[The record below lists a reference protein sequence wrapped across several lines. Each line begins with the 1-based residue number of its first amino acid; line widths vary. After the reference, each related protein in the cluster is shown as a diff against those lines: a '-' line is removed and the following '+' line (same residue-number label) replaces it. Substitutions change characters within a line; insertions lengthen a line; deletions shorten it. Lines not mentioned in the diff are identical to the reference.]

1 MASAEAL
8 WRWLRQWRREHL
20 QVDRVAVLRNVDE
33 GGQLGPR
40 YAFMTVMACGIATLG
55 LLQNSVAVIIGAM
68 LISPLMGPIVELGMS
83 LATFDFRSL
92 RESLKTLA
100 VGTAVALTTATAIVL
115 VSPLQEATP
124 EILARTE
131 PTLFDLLVAVF
142 SGLAGAYATITRK
155 GETIVGVAIAT
166 ALMPPLATVGFGLAT
181 LNWTVFSG
189 ALLLFVT
196 NFVAIAL
203 FAALI
208 ARLYGFKTYL
218 SGRHT
223 MVQNIIMFGVLVALA
238 VAIVLVLSPS
248 LVLRWL
254 RARRIEHV
262 EQQLPDALQMLAG
275 TARAGLSLPAA
286 IRQVSTELA
295 PPLQQELLLVQHEQ
309 RLGVSLDDALENLA
323 RRIPAQPVKLMVSA
337 MRIANETGGGLAE
350 TLERTATTLRSQHA
364 MELKIRALTAQGKL
378 QAWVVGLL
386 PVFLLWV
393 LHRMEPEAM
402 AQLWTTQL
410 GWGVLAAVIVME
422 FVGVLLIRRIV
433 AIDI

>member
-1 MASAEAL
+1 MNLGVVLA
-8 WRWLRQWRREHL
+8 
-20 QVDRVAVLRNVDE
+20 VVAVTIALLVWALVDI
-33 GGQLGPR
+33 GTR
-40 YAFMTVMACGIATLG
+40 
-55 LLQNSVAVIIGAM
+55 LLQAWRERFTRETG
-68 LISPLMGPIVELGMS
+68 
-83 LATFDFRSL
+83 FHL
-92 RESLKTLA
+92 RE
-100 VGTAVALTTATAIVL
+100 
-115 VSPLQEATP
+115 
-124 EILARTE
+124 
-131 PTLFDLLVAVF
+131 LF
-142 SGLAGAYATITRK
+142 
-155 GETIVGVAIAT
+155 
-166 ALMPPLATVGFGLAT
+166 
-181 LNWTVFSG
+181 
-189 ALLLFVT
+189 LFVDP
-196 NFVAIAL
+196 
-203 FAALI
+203 
-208 ARLYGFKTYL
+208 ARLYVLNLALTLLGTGAAWL
-218 SGRHT
+218 LTGS
-223 MVQNIIMFGVLVALA
+223 VLVALA
-238 VAIVLVLSPS
+238 VAVVLVLSPS

-410 GWGVLAAVIVME
+410 GWGVLAGVIVME
-422 FVGVLLIRRIV
+422 FIGVLLIRRIV

>member
-1 MASAEAL
+1 MNL
-8 WRWLRQWRREHL
+8 TLVL
-20 QVDRVAVLRNVDE
+20 IVVAVTIALFVWALVDIS
-33 GGQLGPR
+33 GR
-40 YAFMTVMACGIATLG
+40 
-55 LLQNSVAVIIGAM
+55 LLQAWRERFTRETG
-68 LISPLMGPIVELGMS
+68 
-83 LATFDFRSL
+83 FHL
-92 RESLKTLA
+92 RELFLFVDPA
-100 VGTAVALTTATAIVL
+100 RLYVLNLALTLLGALAAWLLSASLLMALVAAIVL
-115 VSPLQEATP
+115 ALTP
-124 EILARTE
+124 R
-131 PTLFDLLVAVF
+131 
-142 SGLAGAYATITRK
+142 G
-155 GETIVGVAIAT
+155 
-166 ALMPPLATVGFGLAT
+166 
-181 LNWTVFSG
+181 
-189 ALLLFVT
+189 
-196 NFVAIAL
+196 
-203 FAALI
+203 
-208 ARLYGFKTYL
+208 
-218 SGRHT
+218 
-223 MVQNIIMFGVLVALA
+223 
-238 VAIVLVLSPS
+238 
-248 LVLRWL
+248 VLRWL
-254 RARRIEHV
+254 RKRRVEHI

-364 MELKIRALTAQGKL
+364 MALKIRALTAQGKL

-422 FVGVLLIRRIV
+422 FIGVLLIRRIV

>member
-1 MASAEAL
+1 MNL
-8 WRWLRQWRREHL
+8 GVVL
-20 QVDRVAVLRNVDE
+20 VVVAVTIALLVWALVDI
-33 GGQLGPR
+33 GTR
-40 YAFMTVMACGIATLG
+40 
-55 LLQNSVAVIIGAM
+55 LLQAWRERFTRETG
-68 LISPLMGPIVELGMS
+68 
-83 LATFDFRSL
+83 FHL
-92 RESLKTLA
+92 RELFLFVDPSRLYVLNL
-100 VGTAVALTTATAIVL
+100 ALT
-115 VSPLQEATP
+115 
-124 EILARTE
+124 
-131 PTLFDLLVAVF
+131 LL
-142 SGLAGAYATITRK
+142 GAGAA
-155 GETIVGVAIAT
+155 
-166 ALMPPLATVGFGLAT
+166 
-181 LNWTVFSG
+181 W
-189 ALLLFVT
+189 LLT
-196 NFVAIAL
+196 
-203 FAALI
+203 
-208 ARLYGFKTYL
+208 G
-218 SGRHT
+218 S
-223 MVQNIIMFGVLVALA
+223 VLVALA
-238 VAIVLVLSPS
+238 VAVVLVLSPS

-254 RARRIEHV
+254 RARRIDQV

-364 MELKIRALTAQGKL
+364 MALKIRALTAQGKL

-393 LHRMEPEAM
+393 LHRMEPDAM

-410 GWGVLAAVIVME
+410 GWGVLAGVIVME
-422 FVGVLLIRRIV
+422 FIGVLLIRRIV

>member
-1 MASAEAL
+1 MNLEL
-8 WRWLRQWRREHL
+8 
-20 QVDRVAVLRNVDE
+20 VL
-33 GGQLGPR
+33 
-40 YAFMTVMACGIATLG
+40 
-55 LLQNSVAVIIGAM
+55 
-68 LISPLMGPIVELGMS
+68 IV
-83 LATFDFRSL
+83 
-92 RESLKTLA
+92 
-100 VGTAVALTTATAIVL
+100 
-115 VSPLQEATP
+115 
-124 EILARTE
+124 
-131 PTLFDLLVAVF
+131 
-142 SGLAGAYATITRK
+142 
-155 GETIVGVAIAT
+155 VAIT
-166 ALMPPLATVGFGLAT
+166 
-181 LNWTVFSG
+181 
-189 ALLLFVT
+189 
-196 NFVAIAL
+196 IAL
-203 FAALI
+203 FVWALVDI
-208 ARLYGFKTYL
+208 SGRLLQAWRERFTRETGFHLRELFLFVDPARLYVLNLALTLLGAGAAWLLTG
-218 SGRHT
+218 S
-223 MVQNIIMFGVLVALA
+223 MLVALA
-238 VAIVLVLSPS
+238 VAVVLVLSPS

-254 RARRIEHV
+254 RARRIDQV

-350 TLERTATTLRSQHA
+350 TLERTATTLRSQHT

-422 FVGVLLIRRIV
+422 FIGVLLIRRIV

>member
-1 MASAEAL
+1 MNLEL
-8 WRWLRQWRREHL
+8 
-20 QVDRVAVLRNVDE
+20 VL
-33 GGQLGPR
+33 
-40 YAFMTVMACGIATLG
+40 
-55 LLQNSVAVIIGAM
+55 
-68 LISPLMGPIVELGMS
+68 IV
-83 LATFDFRSL
+83 
-92 RESLKTLA
+92 
-100 VGTAVALTTATAIVL
+100 
-115 VSPLQEATP
+115 
-124 EILARTE
+124 
-131 PTLFDLLVAVF
+131 
-142 SGLAGAYATITRK
+142 
-155 GETIVGVAIAT
+155 VAIT
-166 ALMPPLATVGFGLAT
+166 
-181 LNWTVFSG
+181 
-189 ALLLFVT
+189 
-196 NFVAIAL
+196 IAL
-203 FAALI
+203 FVWALVDI
-208 ARLYGFKTYL
+208 SGRLMQAWRERFTRETGFHLRELFLFVDPARLYVLNLALTLLGTGAAWL
-218 SGRHT
+218 LTGS
-223 MVQNIIMFGVLVALA
+223 MLVALA
-238 VAIVLVLSPS
+238 VAVVLVLSPS
-248 LVLRWL
+248 LVFRWL
-254 RARRIEHV
+254 RARRIEQV

-364 MELKIRALTAQGKL
+364 MALKIRALTAQGKL

-422 FVGVLLIRRIV
+422 FIGVLLIRRIV